1 MDLMKEMELLKSLA
15 LELNESSN
23 NYKNITLEEEKEL
36 EEKFDLF
43 EKTLYNIRLEGDMSV
58 INDLSLLIDDEFFE
72 PAIMEDMV
80 EIIILIIEKYDLK
93 KGLYIIF
100 NNIDKIIINGKF
112 FFSTLI
118 EMILNDDEE
127 FIENF
132 VYAINSLDDNK
143 KEMSINLL
151 NEIKIDFEN
160 INKGYSKI
168 HILQIEKIISNL
180 K

>member
-1 MDLMKEMELLKSLA
+1 MDLMKEIELLKSLA

-72 PAIMEDMV
+72 PAIMEDIV

-100 NNIDKIIINGKF
+100 NNIDKILINGKF
-112 FFSTLI
+112 FFSMII

-132 VYAINSLDDNK
+132 VYAINSLNDNK
-143 KEMSINLL
+143 KEILINLL
-151 NEIKIDFEN
+151 NEIKTDFEN
-160 INKGYSKI
+160 INKDYSKGY
-168 HILQIEKIISNL
+168 ILQIEKIISNI
-180 K
+180 

>member
-1 MDLMKEMELLKSLA
+1 MDLMKETELLKSLA

-100 NNIDKIIINGKF
+100 N
-112 FFSTLI
+112 STASVLCK
-118 EMILNDDEE
+118 
-127 FIENF
+127 
-132 VYAINSLDDNK
+132 SLQKLK
-143 KEMSINLL
+143 KS
-151 NEIKIDFEN
+151 
-160 INKGYSKI
+160 
-168 HILQIEKIISNL
+168 H
-180 K
+180 